1 MIKIIILFV
10 IIVFLIYAIPK
21 LNKPL
26 MNKKNKKKQNNEHF
40 TDQLTERDFLENIE
54 GSMCVD
60 NMEDMD
66 YKLHVSSPRDG
77 IMARSTTDKQLEC
90 IPVCSSR
97 NGNIEIIKDECTPC
111 GSGDLD
117 MFGIHPGYKKRRA
130 TDRCIDIGDDEVEYT
145 ILESGDI
152 SSHSNLCTY
161 GDDFNDCES
170 CEIEDIPC
178 SFNQE
183 GNCKK
188 TIKLKVPSGSSR
200 CKMNW
205 GTYSSAD
212 QIGTVRDFVN
222 TRTAELSSQTEY
234 FDSLFE
240 FNVDCGSCD
249 IDCTLTNEWTPVG
262 DNCPTT
268 CGMGASDKQ
277 FKKDITQINTNNG
290 TSCVSLAMELDSS
303 WETNPDVQYAYN
315 DSGNS
320 VIKTIPNDC
329 PATLSCCE
337 EGNNSHYTDWQYS
350 IGDASVWDDPSN
362 EKECDVTYTRTREL
376 DNTKC
381 LNSRGIPYR
390 ETQSISPVPCCD
402 HTNMSHIY
410 ERYNY
415 QYYNIDDDIETND
428 AFSNAFDVTP
438 RRLEAPCETKVLET
452 TKYLF
457 DSTKCKEKSTGQT
470 YKADRVSPI
479 KIGPSKCPANCE
491 MQPLTPEF
499 SECLICK
506 DNLGDV
512 NRQYRQWKITQEK
525 VGTGKSC
532 DVVFNESKQLTESA
546 TVVPNVIDRIF
557 QTHLDA
563 SCDNVKVCCK
573 DYSPYINDHFYQ
585 TTPKY
590 EKYSLVYNNIG
601 QIIESNIQD
610 PLSSEDGLIQYND
623 IDSHCDTKITKTVGW
638 SNTSQCTLK
647 PGFDMTKPFP
657 EHNISIPKISRLRCP
672 IDCELSISEFTSN
685 CFDSRPRYADRPLV
699 CGNGKQYRT
708 WKVTTASQFGG
719 KSCQEVYDSNVHD
732 DSEERINNINNVPGD
747 LFQSRKDCSTSLPCC
762 EEDNDEHYSSNIKAF
777 HHYTPHMNNLTY
789 DIYTDVDPI
798 DNFARENTKGT
809 LLDGSRLFNIYGS
822 VPCNSRMQAIY
833 DFTPNN
839 TECAGGEP
847 FERVGHSKV
856 NENMC
861 AMDCELSVSKDVDGN
876 SWSQCE
882 DRQNIFVTCNPDPEN
897 PPVRQRTWIVTKTPS
912 GTGSSC
918 QTVFDNMDP
927 KVTDKEVG
935 ETTTIS
941 SSIGVNQSVISYQD
955 CNHLDD
961 CCNPNTSAHWTASN
975 SYEKITPYNS
985 DDQAHTQFMSNDVGD
1000 DYFNLLLTI
1009 PCNTKIRKTTA
1020 YTRDTTQC
1028 IEGQDKA
1035 DLIDEKVNTGECPI
1049 HCELNRVNTW
1059 GECISSVNID
1069 ENCSDGRQIHQW
1081 QVETMNNTTGSNCQS
1096 VFDTMNE
1103 TGENTEIDEIDFT
1116 TMSASDTFNSY
1127 KSCSNLPCCDS
1138 NNASHW
1144 NYEAADDID
1153 KEYFRKYDHGQVVPI
1168 IEGSRVAT
1176 LSGNSTT
1183 STDFENPECGKKVI
1197 KYKKLLRNEAVCQN
1211 GHRDHYEID
1220 SAKLGRPNCDC
1231 EIDLSTPV
1239 STWVDNC
1246 STSSDY
1252 ITREWDIIN
1261 NVDTSIDSSAKTC
1274 ANVFT
1279 SYTMAPKESNEE
1291 FDSINTVNKTLTSK
1305 KPCPVDCVL
1314 SVAET
1319 DNPSTTCPICNEA
1332 GATSYSKYS
1341 WRVITQPNHNGNT
1354 CEHVYNLMSTNR
1366 NNGEFVED
1374 PGNFIQDVR
1383 NTTFESKVE
1392 CDIPTCAPLGT
1403 FEFVQES
1410 IQVTPF
1416 GFSVTLIDN
1425 TSNRDYEYDNDLVE
1439 VDVTPTY
1446 LSQND
1451 REAFARYR
1459 DYTSGEIVRDIN
1471 DFNLFIERDTF
1482 KPPLGTTD
1490 HIEGNVF
1497 IVDAGLQPD
1506 TQYNVVYRRM
1516 YKRIYDIDPI
1526 YTNMIT
1532 FRTLPVSCE
1541 LSVSEWTSSDECTN
1555 TCYITDNPPTK
1566 TRTWTVTQTPDTNAL
1581 RSGDAI
1587 NYCNTLL
1594 NDTLSGTS
1602 EARETSSQILGNT
1615 LGSTITTQSNC
1626 DLQQCGACTYGDW
1639 INNTG
1644 SDRSDPG
1651 ELQSWNGELTNVPC
1665 GKKYSRTRNLSTDNC
1680 INRNDLSGTETQT
1693 KEALPCCDSYTPT
1706 HWTEH
1711 NTYKLY
1717 TGVYHPVSN
1726 SSSSSTYADYSS
1738 VPTTLPCNTQ
1748 VIKHSTYSKNDS
1760 CFDGELSKEGSD
1772 SIFRENREVCPID
1785 CLLSV
1790 SQPII
1795 TTDCPSCGG
1804 TNKTKTQE
1812 RTWKV
1817 TREKAGSGSDCQAV
1831 FDTMKVDTNESSS
1844 LSSLQNLQLNTG
1856 FTSTLTTGCVGL
1868 TPCCDRAIPTHFSFT
1883 QDIYRDIGES
1893 ALPTEDD
1900 SYYSYDT
1907 LISGTDTTSDM
1918 DIECGHNKVHYK
1930 KYAKTD
1936 ECTGGNDS
1944 DYYQVYETKLG
1955 GNCPEN
1961 PNVSEE
1967 SVTNNA
1973 ITITWNPKSN
1983 GDTSVY
1989 SFVNYKVLY
1998 KKVIMGQ
2005 DGNVYSTPSTY
2016 YREIKITNKDTTTQ
2030 TIGQLEPN
2038 TYYEI
2043 KVTKDLRKTGDP
2055 TITTLTSIKIY
2066 PLTNTSPVDCVIVDD
2081 YTSTQKSYKTHTY
2094 AQVESSGININS
2106 DDSLM
2111 TNSSSIYDISGG
2123 ITVDN
2128 VDDPSEIDTCGV
2140 IKSRK
2145 DTYTKKSTSS
2155 CIGEDE
2161 IYQYTS
2167 FKNNACGECIT
2178 DDYTLDSTKTEY
2190 KTGFSSNLQNIE
2202 MRNKFDNNYKGN
2214 DENWIKT
2221 EYNQLSVSGPIVTN
2235 SQDDKYLADE
2245 DDKMFSVD
2253 KYILVKDTYNKKS
2266 GSTCTGDAVMIKYRA
2281 KIGPTAPIIHID
2293 EVNQNIYTNVT
2304 INLSITAHDSFI
2316 KGFHK
2321 GGSISWYVQL
2331 RKGDMVF
2338 SFRELTPEENNIIDG
2353 FIILNNL
2360 TQNTQYRV
2368 TIQKKVDF
2376 NGHVL
2381 TCDSNTIGFRTLPT
2395 DPTPATTQICI
2406 PNDYTRNTEY
2416 KKGFSSNLK
2425 YSEMRHNFDDNYKG
2439 KGTKEDWI
2447 REKYDQLLSS
2457 GPITQ
2462 EENELA
2468 DNDNKMFSVDEYI
2481 LVKETYSKKSDSTC
2495 TGDAEIFEYRAKI
2508 GPTAPIIDIESTD
2521 ITTAGVLIKLKII
2534 TNDRG
2539 MSFRHG
2545 FDRGGSFST
2554 WHVQLITGVVTVR
2567 NFDELDA
2574 ASESVFLNR
2583 HGFINL
2589 ANLIPDTRYQVTI
2602 RKTVTF
2608 NGHVLNC
2615 DSNTIDFRTKATTTP
2630 ATTGISLDQTSPI
2643 TVDQVGTTRV
2653 GGDPIPIPSGNLFV

>member
-10 IIVFLIYAIPK
+10 ILVFLIYAIPK

-26 MNKKNKKKQNNEHF
+26 MNKQTKKKQNNEHF

-54 GSMCVD
+54 GSMCVNVD
-60 NMEDMD
+60 DMD
-66 YKLHVSSPRDG
+66 YKLRVVAPRDG

-90 IPVCSSR
+90 VPVCSSG

-117 MFGIHPGYKKRRA
+117 KFGIHPGFKKYRA
-130 TDRCIDIGDDEVEYT
+130 TDRCIDIGDDDVEYT
-145 ILESGDI
+145 ILETGDI

-161 GDDFNDCES
+161 GDDFNDCED
-170 CEIEDIPC
+170 CEIDDDDPC

-188 TIKLKVPSGSSR
+188 TIKLKIPSGSSR

-205 GTYSSAD
+205 GVYSSS
-212 QIGTVRDFVN
+212 QIGTVQDFVN
-222 TRTAELSSQTEY
+222 TRTYELSSQTEY

-240 FNVDCGSCD
+240 FNVDCESCD
-249 IDCTLTNEWTPVG
+249 IDCILTNEWTPVG

-337 EGNNSHYTDWQYS
+337 EGNDSHYTDWRYDS
-350 IGDASVWDDPSN
+350 IGDASVWEDPSN
-362 EKECDVTYTRTREL
+362 EKECGVTYTRTRDL

-381 LNSRGIPYR
+381 LNSIGIPYR
-390 ETQSISPVPCCD
+390 QTQSISPVPCCD

-415 QYYNIDDDIETND
+415 QYYNIDDDIETTD

-438 RRLEAPCETKVLET
+438 RRLGAPCETKVLET

-457 DSTKCKEKSTGQT
+457 DSTKCKEQSTGQT
-470 YKADRVSPI
+470 YKADRESSI

-491 MQPLTPEF
+491 MVPLTPEF

-532 DVVFNESKQLTESA
+532 DVVFNESKELTESA
-546 TVVPNVIDRIF
+546 TVVPNVIDRVF
-557 QTHLDA
+557 QTHLDE
-563 SCDNVKVCCK
+563 SCENVKVCCK

-601 QIIESNIQD
+601 QIIGSNITV
-610 PLSSEDGLIQYND
+610 PLSSDEGLIQYNE
-623 IDSHCDTKITKTVGW
+623 IDNHCDTKITKTVGW

-657 EHNISIPKISRLRCP
+657 EHNISIPKISTLRCP

-708 WKVTTASQFGG
+708 WKVTKASQFGG

-747 LFQSRKDCSTSLPCC
+747 IFQSRKDCSTSLPCC

-809 LLDGSRLFNIYGS
+809 LLEGSRLFNIYGS

-833 DFTPNN
+833 DFTPKN

-847 FERVGHSKV
+847 FERAGHSKV

-861 AMDCELSVSKDVDGN
+861 AMDCELSVSKDVNGN

-882 DRQNIFVTCNPDPEN
+882 DSQNIFVTCNPDPEN

-927 KVTDKEVG
+927 VVTDKEVG

-941 SSIGVNQSVISYQD
+941 SSIGVNQSIISYQD
-955 CNHLDD
+955 CNHLSD

-985 DDQAHTQFMSNDVGD
+985 DNQAHTQFMSNDLGD
-1000 DYFNLLLTI
+1000 NYFTRFLTI

-1028 IEGQDKA
+1028 IDGQDKA
-1035 DLIDEKVNTGECPI
+1035 NEIYEELNSNECPI
-1049 HCELNRVNTW
+1049 HCELSRIGTSW

-1103 TGENTEIDEIDFT
+1103 TGENIDDDEIDFT
-1116 TMSASDTFNSY
+1116 TLSASDTFNSY

-1138 NNASHW
+1138 NNVSHW
-1144 NYEAADDID
+1144 IYELDNDDNIE
-1153 KEYFRKYDHGQVVPI
+1153 KEYFRKYGYEQVVPI
-1168 IEGSRVAT
+1168 IEESKVAT

-1183 STDFENPECGKKVI
+1183 STNFDNPECGKKVI

-1231 EIDLSTPV
+1231 EINLSTPA
-1239 STWVDNC
+1239 SEWVDNC

-1252 ITREWDIIN
+1252 ITRQWNIIN
-1261 NVDTSIDSSAKTC
+1261 NVDNIIDPSAKTC

-1279 SYTMAPKESNEE
+1279 NYTISPKESNEE
-1291 FDSINTVNKTLTSK
+1291 FDSIDTVSKTLTSK

-1416 GFSVTLIDN
+1416 GFRVTLIDN

-1439 VDVTPTY
+1439 VDVTPKY
-1446 LSQND
+1446 LSEND
-1451 REAFARYR
+1451 HEAFARYS
-1459 DYTSGEIVRDIN
+1459 DYTSGQMVRDIN
-1471 DFNLFIERDTF
+1471 DFNLFIERETF

-1497 IVDAGLQPD
+1497 IVEAGLQPD

-1541 LSVSEWTSSDECTN
+1541 LGVSEWTSCTTN
-1555 TCYITDNPPTK
+1555 PCYITDNPPTK

-1581 RSGDAI
+1581 RSGDTI

-1594 NDTLSGTS
+1594 DYTLSGTGES
-1602 EARETSSQILGNT
+1602 RETSSQILGNT
-1615 LGSTITTQSNC
+1615 LGSIITTQSNC
-1626 DLQQCGACTYGDW
+1626 DLPQCGACTYGDW
-1639 INNTG
+1639 INDTG
-1644 SDRSDPG
+1644 SDLSDPG
-1651 ELQSWNGELTNVPC
+1651 ELQSWNGELNSVPC
-1665 GKKYSRTRNLSTDNC
+1665 GKKFSRTRNLSTSNC
-1680 INRNDLSGTETQT
+1680 INEDNLSDTETQT
-1693 KEALPCCDSYTPT
+1693 QQARPCCDSGTT
-1706 HWTEH
+1706 AHWTINNE
-1711 NTYKLY
+1711 YKLY
-1717 TGVYHPVSN
+1717 TGQYDPISN
-1726 SSSSSTYADYSS
+1726 SSSSFTYIDSS
-1738 VPTTLPCNTQ
+1738 KVPTTLPCNTQ
-1748 VIKHSTYSKNDS
+1748 VIQHSTYSKNETS
-1760 CFDGELSKEGSD
+1760 CFDGDSSKDDRYETHS
-1772 SIFRENREVCPID
+1772 ENRTNCPID
-1785 CLLSV
+1785 CVLSV
-1790 SQPII
+1790 SDLS
-1795 TTDCPSCGG
+1795 TTKECPSCGINESKIQ
-1804 TNKTKTQE
+1804 T

-1817 TREKAGSGSDCQAV
+1817 TTASQFNGKSCQAE
-1831 FDTMKVDTNESSS
+1831 FNSMKNTDESSNPT
-1844 LSSLQNLQLNTG
+1844 LGLNTE
-1856 FTSTLTTGCVGL
+1856 FTSTLTTGCADL
-1868 TPCCDRAIPTHFSFT
+1868 QPCCDRAIPTHFSVT
-1883 QDIYRDIGES
+1883 QEIYRDIGGS
-1893 ALPTEDD
+1893 DLPTIDD
-1900 SYYSYDT
+1900 TYYRYNT
-1907 LISGTDTTSDM
+1907 LLGTDTNSDM

-1930 KYAKTD
+1930 KYAKTT
-1936 ECTGGNDS
+1936 ECAGGNDS
-1944 DYYQVYETKLG
+1944 DYYKIYATQLG
-1955 GNCPEN
+1955 GDCPEN
-1961 PNVSEE
+1961 PSVSDE
-1967 SVTNNA
+1967 SVTTKT
-1973 ITITWNPKSN
+1973 ITITWNSNSN
-1983 GDTSVY
+1983 GNPAVY
-1989 SFVNYKVLY
+1989 SFENYKVLY
-1998 KKVIMGQ
+1998 REVMIDGH
-2005 DGNVYSTPSTY
+2005 DGNFYSDSDAT
-2016 YREIKITNKDTTTQ
+2016 YREIKITNEDTTTQ

-2043 KVTKDLRKTGDP
+2043 KVTKDLRKISDD

-2190 KTGFSSNLQNIE
+2190 KKGFSSNLQNSE
-2202 MRNKFDNNYKGN
+2202 MRYKFDDNYKGN

-2221 EYNQLSVSGPIVTN
+2221 EYGQYSFSGPIVTY
-2235 SQDDKYLADE
+2235 SPDDKNLADN
-2245 DDKMFSVD
+2245 DNKMFSVD
-2253 KYILVKDTYNKKS
+2253 KYILVKETYNKKRD
-2266 GSTCTGDAVMIKYRA
+2266 STCTGNDVMIKYRA

-2321 GGSISWYVQL
+2321 GGSISWHVKI
-2331 RKGDMVF
+2331 RKGDMVMY
-2338 SFRELTPEENNIIDG
+2338 FRELTPVENNIT
-2353 FIILNNL
+2353 NN
-2360 TQNTQYRV
+2360 
-2368 TIQKKVDF
+2368 
-2376 NGHVL
+2376 
-2381 TCDSNTIGFRTLPT
+2381 
-2395 DPTPATTQICI
+2395 
-2406 PNDYTRNTEY
+2406 
-2416 KKGFSSNLK
+2416 
-2425 YSEMRHNFDDNYKG
+2425 
-2439 KGTKEDWI
+2439 
-2447 REKYDQLLSS
+2447 
-2457 GPITQ
+2457 
-2462 EENELA
+2462 
-2468 DNDNKMFSVDEYI
+2468 
-2481 LVKETYSKKSDSTC
+2481 
-2495 TGDAEIFEYRAKI
+2495 
-2508 GPTAPIIDIESTD
+2508 
-2521 ITTAGVLIKLKII
+2521 LIKLY
-2534 TNDRG
+2534 
-2539 MSFRHG
+2539 
-2545 FDRGGSFST
+2545 
-2554 WHVQLITGVVTVR
+2554 
-2567 NFDELDA
+2567 
-2574 ASESVFLNR
+2574 
-2583 HGFINL
+2583 
-2589 ANLIPDTRYQVTI
+2589 NLIPNTLYQVTI
-2602 RKTVTF
+2602 RKTVNF

-2615 DSNTIDFRTKATTTP
+2615 DSNTIDFTTLATTPLATTTNVVVGNGSGLSFNP
-2630 ATTGISLDQTSPI
+2630 TDSLTL
-2643 TVDQVGTTRV
+2643 DQVGANM
-2653 GGDPIPIPSGNLFV
+2653 GDGNRIV